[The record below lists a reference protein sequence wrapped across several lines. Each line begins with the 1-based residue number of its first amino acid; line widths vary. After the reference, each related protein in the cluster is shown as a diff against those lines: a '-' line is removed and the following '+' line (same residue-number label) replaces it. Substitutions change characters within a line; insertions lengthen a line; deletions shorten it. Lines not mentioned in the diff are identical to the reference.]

1 LFINVVIVKVQHHNP
16 GVAMQN
22 PIRSRKLIYALGA
35 AAGFLIA
42 TAWVLY
48 AVFTSTSSTAP
59 IGLILIPIYGVMAAL
74 IGCAVVYV
82 GFVAVDVIAGRLN
95 WGSVRVLTASA
106 FVAVAVLFGG
116 AVFLYRD
123 ALAIA
128 ENPQSPPAELMAVS
142 QRWIP
147 LWRMEV
153 FLALAKNPATPGVL
167 LTAMSEQKESPALVS
182 MIGANPGTPV
192 ATLEKIVAGSRSYER
207 VAGVAENPQI
217 TPAIAERLAK
227 VGRMDFRD
235 DLDYKLYQT
244 FVLAALAR
252 NPVTPQPVFERLA
265 TWDKP
270 EYFLAVAVIY
280 AERATCAQIARA
292 GETGGE
298 NAVLRSTAQSQLKRR
313 GC

>member
-1 LFINVVIVKVQHHNP
+1 MPFLKSP
-16 GVAMQN
+16 
-22 PIRSRKLIYALGA
+22 RKLIYFLGA
-35 AAGFLIA
+35 LAGFLIA

-48 AVFTSTSSTAP
+48 AVFSSDSSTAA
-59 IGLILIPIYGVMAAL
+59 IGLIFVPLYGGLAAL

-82 GFVAVDVIAGRLN
+82 GFTAADLLAGRLA

-106 FVAVAVLFGG
+106 FVALAVLFGG

-128 ENPQSPPAELMAVS
+128 ENPQSPPDELMAVS

-147 LWRMEV
+147 LWQLEV
-153 FLALAKNPATPGVL
+153 LLALAKNPATPGVL
-167 LTAMSEQKESPALVS
+167 LTAMAEQKETPALVS

-192 ATLEKIVAGSRSYER
+192 ATLEKIAAGPRSYER

-217 TPAIAERLAK
+217 TLAIAERLANVASK
-227 VGRMDFRD
+227 DFRD
-235 DLDYKLYQT
+235 ELEYKLYQT

-252 NPVTPQPVFERLA
+252 NPSTPQPVFERLA
-265 TWDKP
+265 GWDKP

-280 AERATCAQIARA
+280 AERASCAQIARA

-298 NAVLRSTAQSQLKRR
+298 NAVLRNTAQSQLKRR

>member
-1 LFINVVIVKVQHHNP
+1 MSVSP
-16 GVAMQN
+16 
-22 PIRSRKLIYALGA
+22 RSRKLIYFLGA
-35 AAGFLIA
+35 LAGFLIA

-48 AVFTSTSSTAP
+48 AVFTSESSTAA
-59 IGLILIPIYGVMAAL
+59 IGLIFVPLYGVLAAL
-74 IGCAVVYV
+74 IGCVVVYV
-82 GFVAVDVIAGRLN
+82 GFTAADVLAGRLA

-106 FVAVAVLFGG
+106 FVALAVLFGG

-128 ENPQSPPAELMAVS
+128 ENPQSPPDELMAVS

-147 LWRMEV
+147 LWQLEV

-167 LTAMSEQKESPALVS
+167 LTAMAEQKESSHLVS
-182 MIGANPGTPV
+182 LIGANPGTPV
-192 ATLEKIVAGSRSYER
+192 ATLEKIAAGSRSYER

-217 TPAIAERLAK
+217 TPAIAGRLVDVARK
-227 VGRMDFRD
+227 DFRD
-235 DLDYKLYQT
+235 DLEYKLYQT

-252 NPVTPQPVFERLA
+252 NPSTPQPVFERLA
-265 TWDKP
+265 AWDKP

>member
-1 LFINVVIVKVQHHNP
+1 LVLLYFLLPMSAQKKP
-16 GVAMQN
+16 
-22 PIRSRKLIYALGA
+22 RKLIYFLGA
-35 AAGFLIA
+35 LAGFLIA

-48 AVFTSTSSTAP
+48 AVFTSDSSTAA
-59 IGLILIPIYGVMAAL
+59 IGLIFVPLYGGLAAL
-74 IGCAVVYV
+74 IGFVVVYV
-82 GFVAVDVIAGRLN
+82 GFTAADVLAGRLA
-95 WGSVRVLTASA
+95 WGSVHVLTASA
-106 FVAVAVLFGG
+106 FVAVAVLSGG

-128 ENPQSPPAELMAVS
+128 ENPQSPPDDLMAVS

-147 LWRMEV
+147 LWQLEV

-167 LTAMSEQKESPALVS
+167 LTAMAEQKETPALVS

-192 ATLEKIVAGSRSYER
+192 ATLEKIAAGPRSYER

-217 TPAIAERLAK
+217 TPAIAERLANVASK
-227 VGRMDFRD
+227 DFRD
-235 DLDYKLYQT
+235 ELEYKLYQT

-252 NPVTPQPVFERLA
+252 NPSTPQPVFERLA
-265 TWDKP
+265 GWDKP

-280 AERATCAQIARA
+280 AERASCAQIARA

-298 NAVLRSTAQSQLKRR
+298 NAVLRNTAQSQLKRR

>member
-1 LFINVVIVKVQHHNP
+1 MPFLKSP
-16 GVAMQN
+16 
-22 PIRSRKLIYALGA
+22 RKLIYFLGA
-35 AAGFLIA
+35 LAGFLIA

-48 AVFTSTSSTAP
+48 AVFTSDSSTAA
-59 IGLILIPIYGVMAAL
+59 IGLIFVPLYGGLAAL

-82 GFVAVDVIAGRLN
+82 GFVAVDVLAGRLA

-128 ENPQSPPAELMAVS
+128 ENPQSPPDELMAVS

-147 LWRMEV
+147 LWQLEV
-153 FLALAKNPATPGVL
+153 FLALAKNPATPGSL
-167 LTAMSEQKESPALVS
+167 LTAMAEQKESPALVS

-192 ATLEKIVAGSRSYER
+192 ATLEKIAAGSRNYER
-207 VAGVAENPQI
+207 VAGIAENPQI
-217 TPAIAERLAK
+217 TPAIAERLANVASK
-227 VGRMDFRD
+227 DFRD
-235 DLDYKLYQT
+235 ELEYKLYQT

-252 NPVTPQPVFERLA
+252 NPATPQAVFDRLA
-265 TWDKP
+265 AFEKP

-280 AERATCAQIARA
+280 AERANCAQIMRA
-292 GETGGE
+292 GESGGE